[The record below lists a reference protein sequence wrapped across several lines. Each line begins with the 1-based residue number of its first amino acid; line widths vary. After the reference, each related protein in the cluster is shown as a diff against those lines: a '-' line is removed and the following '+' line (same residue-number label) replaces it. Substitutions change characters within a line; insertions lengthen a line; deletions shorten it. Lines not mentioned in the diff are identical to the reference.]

1 MAKTPLVSS
10 KLDLKFTHKDTEI
23 SYDPSNTFH
32 QVTFSYN
39 FEKELHDFIDSLVSL
54 CFTDEKFR
62 DFGALPHDFNMT
74 SLYFDMLRDFP
85 RLPWESYNRWYYE
98 RKARFSGVFR
108 ELILNSINT
117 EKDSG
122 IKGFEFFS
130 WASAATLTAL
140 MVDEYFMKHF
150 EKLKIMKETLVYIIS
165 RALEIVFYEVYA
177 DSFVD
182 KYRAEKTGADKKN
195 IEPLTS
201 RYCLVYYDQAD
212 RTHIEKMIFSRDAVI
227 FIERE
232 TANGMMQVF
241 ETVVEA
247 SKRVERK
254 DTPFNV
260 YADDRNIRLIL
271 AGKKEKKMFVK
282 LCRKDRALSGRVTA
296 HREKK
301 MIFKALTALA
311 ASGPS
316 QELLNV
322 IRHPEVINDMFEE
335 KKALAYIL
343 KALKSMKKTDAD
355 SLAAKIKEAC
365 SRVERSKN
373 RIFNTL
379 SAGSFEKALASA
391 AEDFSLHLRMIKEY
405 TEIRK
410 RFGRRSAYGEELS
423 GIKIMRQGEIK
434 NVLDEETGLSQ
445 DQLVPIPMDKK
456 TRIENLFEEGNI
468 FYMRADAKMSASTA
482 GAKRGKK
489 FFMFA
494 DLRNSTETTMKLTK
508 DTAGFLTPY
517 LNTVYSVSK
526 SQAGSEIYFAGDGYA
541 AHFNSAAD
549 CVRTCYMIHSEFAKL
564 RRDAAGKLK
573 EKEKELFK
581 KLVHGKIIDENYTV
595 KISGEPDSSCGEDI
609 KDFVKLAEKNPG
621 INVMDAVNLVAK
633 EYSMPMV
640 EIGIGI
646 TMGELF
652 VAVIGEGEVRFNIV
666 LSPSLTQAAR
676 ISGSNNDIKAYLEKL
691 YGIKNM
697 PRKAYAR
704 EKKLFNQGI
713 VVTDEVFDALR
724 KEVQMEAVNANAA
737 GLSFDSYY
745 YFDSVVNR
753 YICMSK
759 LEDTIMLKG
768 IEGEVEVFEV
778 FTPAAQTDGFINDYL
793 KKRQF

>member
-10 KLDLKFTHKDTEI
+10 KLDLVFNHKDTEI

-39 FEKELHDFIDSLVSL
+39 FEKELHDFIDSLAGL
-54 CFTDEKFR
+54 CFTDDKFR
-62 DFGALPHDFNMT
+62 EFGTLPADFNMT

-85 RLPWESYNRWYYE
+85 RLPWDSYNRWYYE
-98 RKARFSGVFR
+98 RKARFAGVFR
-108 ELILNSINT
+108 ELILNAIST
-117 EKDSG
+117 EKDAG
-122 IKGFEFFS
+122 IKGFEFFA
-130 WASAATLTAL
+130 WAASGTLAAL
-140 MVDEYFMKHF
+140 MTDEYFMKHF

-165 RALEIVFYEVYA
+165 RALETVFFEVYA

-182 KYRAEKTGADKKN
+182 KYRAEKTGADKKR

-212 RTHIEKMIFSRDAVI
+212 RTHIEKMIFSRDSVI
-227 FIERE
+227 SIERE
-232 TANGMMQVF
+232 TANGIMSALE
-241 ETVVEA
+241 ETVAV
-247 SKRVERK
+247 SKRVERR

-260 YADDRNIRLIL
+260 YADFHNIRFIL
-271 AGKKEKKMFVK
+271 AGKKDRKIFIKK
-282 LCRKDRALSGRVTA
+282 CRKNRGLSRAVAA

-301 MIFKALTALA
+301 MIFKAVTALA
-311 ASGPS
+311 ASSPS

-322 IRHPEVINDMFEE
+322 IRHPEVINDMFDE
-335 KKALAYIL
+335 KKALVYIL

-355 SLAAKIKEAC
+355 TLAQKVKESY
-365 SRVERSKN
+365 SRVERSTN
-373 RIFNTL
+373 RFFNTL
-379 SAGSFEKALASA
+379 SSGSYEKALAAA
-391 AEDFSLHLRMIKEY
+391 AEDFSLYLRIIKEY
-405 TEIRK
+405 TEVRK

-423 GIKIMRQGEIK
+423 GIKILRQGEIK
-434 NVLDEETGLSQ
+434 NILDEETGVAR
-445 DQLVPIPMDKK
+445 DELVPIPVDRK

-468 FYMRADAKMSASTA
+468 FYLKPDAPMYASAG

-549 CVRTCYMIHSEFAKL
+549 CLRTCYMIHAEFAKL

-581 KLVHGKIIDENYTV
+581 KLVQGKIIDENYTV
-595 KISGEPDSSCGEDI
+595 RVTAAAGGEYSEDVN
-609 KDFVKLAEKNPG
+609 DFIRLAEKNPG
-621 INVMDAVNLVAK
+621 INMMDAVNLVAK

-676 ISGSNNDIKAYLEKL
+676 ISGSNNEIKEYLEKL

-704 EKKLFNQGI
+704 EKKLFNQG
-713 VVTDEVFDALR
+713 VVITADVFDTLR
-724 KEVQMEAVNANAA
+724 KEVQMEAVNAKAA

-759 LEDTIMLKG
+759 LEDTIVLKG

-793 KKRQF
+793 KKR

>member
-10 KLDLKFTHKDTEI
+10 KLDLGFTHKDSEI

-32 QVTFSYN
+32 QVTFSYA

-62 DFGALPHDFNMT
+62 DFGALPADTNMT

-98 RKARFSGVFR
+98 RKARFAGVFR
-108 ELILNSINT
+108 ELIINSINT

-122 IKGFEFFS
+122 IKGFEFFT
-130 WASAATLTAL
+130 WASATTLTAL
-140 MVDEYFMKHF
+140 MTDEYFMKHF
-150 EKLKIMKETLVYIIS
+150 EKLKIMKETLLYIIA
-165 RALEIVFYEVYA
+165 RALETVFYEVYT

-182 KYRAEKTGADKKN
+182 KYRAEKTGTDKRR

-201 RYCLVYYDQAD
+201 RYVLVYYDLAD
-212 RTHIEKMIFSRDAVI
+212 RTHIEKMIFSRDAVLL
-227 FIERE
+227 IERE
-232 TANGMMQVF
+232 TANSLMQVF
-241 ETVVEA
+241 EAVTAA

-254 DTPFNV
+254 DTPFNL
-260 YADDRNIRLIL
+260 YADYQNIRFIL
-271 AGKKEKKMFVK
+271 AGKKEKKMFVR
-282 LCRKDRALSGRVTA
+282 LCRKDRALSRRLTA
-296 HREKK
+296 HRERK
-301 MIFKALTALA
+301 MILKAVTALA
-311 ASGPS
+311 AAGPS

-322 IRHPEVINDMFEE
+322 IRHPEVISDMFEE
-335 KKALAYIL
+335 KKALAYLL
-343 KALKSMKKTDAD
+343 KALKSMKKPDAD
-355 SLAAKIKEAC
+355 SLAAKAREAC
-365 SRVERSKN
+365 SRVERSAN

-379 SAGSFEKALASA
+379 SGGSFEKALASA

-423 GIKIMRQGEIK
+423 GIKIMRQGEIRA
-434 NVLDEETGLSQ
+434 VLDENTGLSG
-445 DQLVPIPMDKK
+445 DELLPIPTDKK

-468 FYMRADAKMSASTA
+468 FYMRPDGAMCASAE

-526 SQAGSEIYFAGDGYA
+526 SQSGAEIYFAGDGYA

-549 CVRTCYMIHSEFAKL
+549 CVRTCYMIHAEFAKL
-564 RRDAAGKLK
+564 RRDAADKLK
-573 EKEKELFK
+573 QKEKELFK
-581 KLVHGKIIDENYTV
+581 KLVQGKIIDEHYTV
-595 KISGEPDSSCGEDI
+595 KITGAPAEGCGEDVL
-609 KDFVKLAEKNPG
+609 DFIRLAEKNPG

-676 ISGSNNDIKAYLEKL
+676 ISGSNNEVKAYLEKL

-713 VVTDEVFDALR
+713 VITAEVFDSLR
-724 KEVQMEAVNANAA
+724 KEVQMEAVAGKSA

-753 YICMSK
+753 HICMSK
-759 LEDTIMLKG
+759 LEDSIVLKG

-793 KKRQF
+793 KKR